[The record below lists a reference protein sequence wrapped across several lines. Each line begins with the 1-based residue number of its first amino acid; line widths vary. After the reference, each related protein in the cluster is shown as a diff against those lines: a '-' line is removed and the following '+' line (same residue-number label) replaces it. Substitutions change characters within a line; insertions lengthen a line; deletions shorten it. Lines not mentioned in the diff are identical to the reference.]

1 MADKAS
7 EGFRTALVEICAR
20 QEVGPSCREK
30 KSLISLLLFF
40 FLKKRK
46 NIKLVSRE
54 VGGPGRN

>member
-1 MADKAS
+1 MRDKAS
-7 EGFRTALVEICAR
+7 GFRMALVEIFAR

-30 KSLISLLLFF
+30 VTDFIDFFF
-40 FLKKRK
+40 FLRK